1 MAKTWTS
8 CFLSVYTVQINVLWL
23 GYKLDTDSL
32 FAFNSECNNTGD
44 VRLMFGVHPGVL
56 EGRLE
61 VCLNEMWGTVCNDDW
76 DINDARV
83 VCRQLGVDESDLEGT
98 IIICLINF
106 CCKLCIL

>member
-1 MAKTWTS
+1 M
-8 CFLSVYTVQINVLWL
+8 QINVLWRQVAQ
-23 GYKLDTDSL
+23 YKIDTDSL
-32 FAFNSECNNTGD
+32 LAFNSGIECDNTGD
-44 VRLMFGVHPGVL
+44 VRLVFGVHPGVL

-61 VCLNEMWGTVCNDDW
+61 FCLNRMWGTVCNDDW

-83 VCRQLGVDESDLEGT
+83 VCRQLGIAESDLEGT